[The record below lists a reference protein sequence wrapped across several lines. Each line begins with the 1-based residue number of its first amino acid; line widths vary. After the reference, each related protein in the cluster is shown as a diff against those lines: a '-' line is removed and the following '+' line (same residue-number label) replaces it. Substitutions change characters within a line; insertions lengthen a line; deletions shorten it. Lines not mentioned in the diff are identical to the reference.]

1 MSQVISTLRMLWELS
16 QYFWLV
22 IPAGVAMIGFW
33 AIRPVLN
40 ERHKVAVYLAG
51 AALALFALG
60 FLIWTN
66 PYGREIS
73 SSLGAWGV
81 FPVASAFLVAVLMQ
95 ARQVAALWSTD
106 RPLLIVLG
114 GLLLVA
120 LAFVWFAQDYV
131 LYMILGL
138 SVGVFLML
146 AVGRGL
152 NLVVLAVLSVL
163 LWVIL
168 VVAEGNFFSFPLVE
182 NLSWLRTGLNYLGG
196 FSMVAMIFL
205 AAGLVYGALNGEN
218 DRGLGS
224 LIWRLGLAAILIGG
238 SAYYQFWEGVWSSA
252 HARAFEDHLPFAHF
266 IFSLIAGMFL
276 AIVLRGW
283 RRLAGPAFAILV
295 TAFVTLIFT
304 LGWNVSAFD
313 LTEHRAEQVNQA
325 IESYYHDYG
334 RYPDSLE
341 ALTPNYLLF
350 LPAPVV
356 VHNAG
361 WCYQGGDHFY
371 RLGYVSGEFTYFES
385 DFFAQVFAQTGYLS
399 SEGGWA
405 CDELVARF
413 QNKSLLP

>member
-1 MSQVISTLRMLWELS
+1 MSQGVSALRMLWELG

-22 IPAGVAMIGFW
+22 IPTGVAMIGFW
-33 AIRPVLN
+33 VIRPVLN
-40 ERHKVAVYLAG
+40 DRHKVAIYLVG

-73 SSLGAWGV
+73 SSMGAWGV
-81 FPVASAFLVAVLMQ
+81 FPVAAAFLVAVLMQ
-95 ARQVAALWSTD
+95 ARQVAGLWSTD
-106 RPLLIVLG
+106 RALLILLG
-114 GLLLVA
+114 GLVLTGLG
-120 LAFVWFAQDYV
+120 FVWFAQHYV
-131 LYMILGL
+131 LYLVLGL
-138 SVGVFLML
+138 SIGVALMIL
-146 AVGRGL
+146 LGRRV
-152 NLVVLAVLSVL
+152 NLIVLALISL
-163 LWVIL
+163 AFWVIL
-168 VVAEGNFFSFPLVE
+168 VVAEGDFFFFPQVE
-182 NLSWLRTGLNYLGG
+182 NLSWLRTGLNFLSG

-218 DRGLGS
+218 DRGLGG
-224 LIWRLGLAAILIGG
+224 LIWRLGLAAILIAG

-266 IFSLIAGMFL
+266 IFSLVAGIFL
-276 AIVLRGW
+276 AISLRGW
-283 RRLAGPAFAILV
+283 RRLAGPGFAILV
-295 TAFVTLIFT
+295 TAFVTLVFT

-313 LTEHRAEQVNQA
+313 ITESRASRVDQA

-334 RYPDSLE
+334 HYPESLE

-361 WCYQGGDHFY
+361 WCYQGGGDHY
-371 RLGYVSGEFTYFES
+371 RLGYVSGNFTYFES
-385 DFFAQVFAQTGYLS
+385 DFFAQVFAQAGFLP
-399 SEGGWA
+399 EEAWA

-413 QNKSLLP
+413 ENKSLLP